1 MKNGELDER
10 QKQKRMEAGNRSF
23 WIVIS
28 LCLAM
33 NFISLFWEVSDK
45 YIDSGYSLIVLAGI
59 LSYSA
64 GNIREGIWDSKLPA
78 GPLGSFLFSICFSGI
93 FTIIYW
99 GMLIAARKPGDD
111 LPVNKMA
118 GICFIVVFP
127 VTFVFYFV
135 MGWLTDR
142 ARKRNEEKYADE

>member
-1 MKNGELDER
+1 MRNGELDER
-10 QKQKRMEAGNRSF
+10 QKQKRLEAGNRSF

-28 LCLAM
+28 LCLVM
-33 NFISLFWEVSDK
+33 NALSLFWDVSEK
-45 YIDSGYSLIVLAGI
+45 YLSLGYSLIVLAGI

-78 GPLGSFLFSICFSGI
+78 GPLGSLLFSFCFSGI
-93 FTIIYW
+93 LTIFYW

-111 LPVNKMA
+111 IPVNKMA
-118 GICFIVVFP
+118 GICFILLFA
-127 VTFVFYFV
+127 VTFAVYFI

-142 ARKRNEEKYADE
+142 ARKKNEEKYADE

>member
-1 MKNGELDER
+1 MRNGELDER
-10 QKQKRMEAGNRSF
+10 QKQKRVEAGNRSF

-33 NFISLFWEVSDK
+33 NFITLFWDVSDK
-45 YIDSGYSLIVLAGI
+45 YMSLGYSLIVLAGI

-78 GPLGSFLFSICFSGI
+78 GPLGSLLFSFCFSGI
-93 FTIIYW
+93 ITIFYW
-99 GMLIAARKPGDD
+99 GMLIAARNPGDD

-118 GICFIVVFP
+118 GICFSVVF
-127 VTFVFYFV
+127 VITFAVYFV
-135 MGWLTDR
+135 MGWLTDK